1 MNLLSQLADM
11 LGTYFGD
18 LANGL
23 AGGAVLFMTWNNI
36 LAIFGGVFIGC
47 CFGALPGLSIS
58 LAVAL
63 VLPFSFGLDP
73 LTGLSLLS
81 AVYVGAIFGGSIS
94 AILFNTP
101 GTPAAAC
108 TSADGYALTR
118 RGHAGKALQMANL
131 ASMVGDLTSTVL
143 VILMFPLLA
152 KLAIYFKSPEYF
164 ALICFAVTIV
174 GGIAGR
180 SILLGLISAV
190 MGFLLSTIGMD
201 PVEGSGR
208 FDFGSVDLLSG
219 ISFVPLLIGLFALPE
234 FFFQFARARA
244 SKGHEALAVPTPE
257 GTQDKLTRAE
267 FMNSLPHM
275 LRGGIIG
282 LFLGVIPGLGATP
295 AAFVSYDQAK
305 RRSKKPELFGKG
317 SLEGI
322 AAAEAGNNG
331 VNGSTLAP
339 LLTLGVPGDVVT
351 AIMLGA
357 LMVFNLQP
365 GPMLF
370 VLHADI
376 VYGLF
381 IALLMC
387 DVALRVVGL
396 IFIRLGRRVSN
407 LPTGFVFPCIL
418 TLCVVGSY
426 TVNNN
431 LFDVATM
438 MGFGVVGLIM
448 HRCRLPVVPLI
459 IAFILGPMLEKGLR
473 RSLAASGG
481 DPMVLVQSPLALFFY
496 ALTLIAV
503 FSILRSRLRETRKP
517 ASRAG

>member
-1 MNLLSQLADM
+1 
-11 LGTYFGD
+11 
-18 LANGL
+18 
-23 AGGAVLFMTWNNI
+23 
-36 LAIFGGVFIGC
+36 
-47 CFGALPGLSIS
+47 
-58 LAVAL
+58 
-63 VLPFSFGLDP
+63 
-73 LTGLSLLS
+73 
-81 AVYVGAIFGGSIS
+81 
-94 AILFNTP
+94 
-101 GTPAAAC
+101 
-108 TSADGYALTR
+108 
-118 RGHAGKALQMANL
+118 
-131 ASMVGDLTSTVL
+131 
-143 VILMFPLLA
+143 
-152 KLAIYFKSPEYF
+152 
-164 ALICFAVTIV
+164 
-174 GGIAGR
+174 
-180 SILLGLISAV
+180 
-190 MGFLLSTIGMD
+190 
-201 PVEGSGR
+201 
-208 FDFGSVDLLSG
+208 
-219 ISFVPLLIGLFALPE
+219 
-234 FFFQFARARA
+234 
-244 SKGHEALAVPTPE
+244 
-257 GTQDKLTRAE
+257 
-267 FMNSLPHM
+267 MNSLPHM